1 MTAKELFNTAL
12 EMAGLNGENLF
23 ETTDIS
29 EKMISI
35 VNTVYSDIYFLNHK
49 SGFMP
54 ITSSEDSLALNEN
67 ELYDCAVYGVAAYIQ
82 NIMGTTE
89 DYGVFKSI
97 YTCKQKKLKSKCEI
111 KSISDTFLKGE

>member
-12 EMAGLNGENLF
+12 EMAGLTDDNIF
-23 ETTDIS
+23 ESTDIS

-49 SGFMP
+49 SGFIP
-54 ITSSEDSLALNEN
+54 INSPDDSLNLNEN
-67 ELYDCAVYGVAAYIQ
+67 ELYDCAVYGVAAFIQ
-82 NIMGTTE
+82 NIKGTKE
-89 DYGVFKSI
+89 DYGGFKSI
-97 YTCKQKKLKSKCEI
+97 YTCKKQAIKSKCEI

>member
-12 EMAGLNGENLF
+12 EMAGFTGNSLF
-23 ETTDIS
+23 ETADIS
-29 EKMISI
+29 EKLISI

-49 SGFMP
+49 SGFIP
-54 ITSSEDSLALNEN
+54 ITSPEDSLNLNED
-67 ELYDCAVYGVAAYIQ
+67 ELYDCAVYGVAAFIQ
-82 NIMGTTE
+82 NIMGTNE

-97 YTCKQKKLKSKCEI
+97 YTCKKQKLKSKCEI